1 MNNLQIFE
9 NPDFGQV
16 RMVMIEDNPYF
27 VGKDVAEIL
36 GYKNPNEAIQDH
48 VDNEDKFLRSS
59 MGSEMLKLFSSV
71 KDIQNKFGRQDNWFI
86 NESGVYALVFS
97 SKLPKA
103 KEFKR
108 WVTSEVLPAIRK
120 HGAYMTEQTVEKALT
135 SPDFLIQLA
144 TNLKKEQEARMKAEA
159 TLAEQKPKVLFAD
172 TVSGSKTSILVGQ
185 LARLVKQKGF
195 DIGQNR
201 LFKWLRDK
209 GYLMKNKNEPTQRSM
224 DLKVMEVKERT
235 VNNPDGS
242 TRITRTPMITGKG
255 QIYFVDRLLGGK
267 RKAEKAD

>member
-1 MNNLQIFE
+1 MNELKIFE
-9 NPDFGQV
+9 NPEFGKV
-16 RMVMIEDNPYF
+16 RMMVINNEPYF
-27 VGKDVAEIL
+27 VGKDVAEML
-36 GYKNPNEAIQDH
+36 GYTNTNKALSDH
-48 VDNEDKFLRSS
+48 CK
-59 MGSEMLKLFSSV
+59 
-71 KDIQNKFGRQDNWFI
+71 
-86 NESGVYALVFS
+86 GVTKCYIPHPQGNSTLEVNIIPERDVYRLIMR
-97 SKLPKA
+97 SKLPSA
-103 KEFKR
+103 ERFEE
-108 WVTSEVLPAIRK
+108 WVVGEVLPSIRK
-120 HGAYMTEQTVEKALT
+120 HGAYMTEQIVEKALT

-185 LARLVKQKGF
+185 LARLVKQKGL

>member
-1 MNNLQIFE
+1 MNELQTVTLV
-9 NPDFGQV
+9 DFTSEGKVEISGRQLHMKLNV
-16 RMVMIEDNPYF
+16 KTRYNDWFSRMVEYGFIEGTDFY
-27 VGKDVAEIL
+27 
-36 GYKNPNEAIQDH
+36 
-48 VDNEDKFLRSS
+48 
-59 MGSEMLKLFSSV
+59 
-71 KDIQNKFGRQDNWFI
+71 
-86 NESGVYALVFS
+86 
-97 SKLPKA
+97 SKLSKTNSDGGRPSTDHILTLNMA
-103 KEFKR
+103 KEIAMLQRTPEGQEIRRYLIKVEEEWNSPER
-108 WVTSEVLPAIRK
+108 VMARAVLMANNK
-120 HGAYMTEQTVEKALT
+120 VKELTALT
-135 SPDFLIQLA
+135 ESQ
-144 TNLKKEQEARMKAEA
+144 QA
-159 TLAEQKPKVLFAD
+159 TLEAQKPKVLFAD

-185 LARLVKQKGF
+185 LARLVKQKGL

-267 RKAEKAD
+267 RKVEKAD

>member
-1 MNNLQIFE
+1 M
-9 NPDFGQV
+9 
-16 RMVMIEDNPYF
+16 R
-27 VGKDVAEIL
+27 
-36 GYKNPNEAIQDH
+36 
-48 VDNEDKFLRSS
+48 
-59 MGSEMLKLFSSV
+59 
-71 KDIQNKFGRQDNWFI
+71 
-86 NESGVYALVFS
+86 
-97 SKLPKA
+97 SKLPSAEKF
-103 KEFKR
+103 EE
-108 WVTSEVLPAIRK
+108 WVVGEVLPSIRK

-185 LARLVKQKGF
+185 LARLVKQKGL

-267 RKAEKAD
+267 RKVEKAD

>member
-1 MNNLQIFE
+1 MNNLQVFE
-9 NPDFGQV
+9 NPEFGKV
-16 RMVMIEDNPYF
+16 RSVNVNGEPWL
-27 VGKDVAEIL
+27 VGSDVATSL
-36 GYKNPNEAIQDH
+36 GYADAQKAIKNH
-48 VDNEDKFLRSS
+48 VDEDD
-59 MGSEMLKLFSSV
+59 KLIRQISV
-71 KDIQNKFGRQDNWFI
+71 SGQMRNVICI
-86 NESGVYALVFS
+86 NESGVYSLIFS

-185 LARLVKQKGF
+185 LARLVKQKGL

>member
-1 MNNLQIFE
+1 MNELQIFN

-16 RMVMIEDNPYF
+16 RVVNINGEAWL
-27 VGKDVAEIL
+27 VGKDVAEAL
-36 GYKNPNEAIQDH
+36 GYSNSRKALIDH
-48 VDNEDKFLRSS
+48 VDDDDKGVTKCDTL
-59 MGSEMLKLFSSV
+59 GGV
-71 KDIQNKFGRQDNWFI
+71 QNMTII

-108 WVTSEVLPAIRK
+108 WVTSEVLPSIRK
-120 HGAYMTEQTVEKALT
+120 HGAYMTKPTIEQIIT
-135 SPDFLIQLA
+135 SPDFLIKLA
-144 TNLKKEQEARMKAEA
+144 TELKNEKEARQEAEAKVKEQA
-159 TLAEQKPKVLFAD
+159 PKVLFAD
-172 TVSGSKTSILVGQ
+172 TVSGSQTSILVGQ
-185 LARLVKQKGF
+185 LAKLVKQRGL

-267 RKAEKAD
+267 RKVEKVD

>member
-1 MNNLQIFE
+1 MNELQTVTLV
-9 NPDFGQV
+9 DFTSEGKVEISGRQLHMKLNV
-16 RMVMIEDNPYF
+16 KTRYNDWFSRMVEYGFIEGTDFY
-27 VGKDVAEIL
+27 
-36 GYKNPNEAIQDH
+36 
-48 VDNEDKFLRSS
+48 
-59 MGSEMLKLFSSV
+59 
-71 KDIQNKFGRQDNWFI
+71 
-86 NESGVYALVFS
+86 
-97 SKLPKA
+97 SKLSKINSDGGRPSTDHILTLNMA
-103 KEFKR
+103 KEIAMLQRTPEGQEIRRYLIKVEEEWNSPEKVMAR
-108 WVTSEVLPAIRK
+108 AVLMANNK
-120 HGAYMTEQTVEKALT
+120 VKELTALT
-135 SPDFLIQLA
+135 ESQ
-144 TNLKKEQEARMKAEA
+144 QA
-159 TLAEQKPKVLFAD
+159 TLEAQKPKVLFAD

-185 LARLVKQKGF
+185 LARLVKQKGL

-267 RKAEKAD
+267 RKVEKAD

>member
-1 MNNLQIFE
+1 MNNLQVFE
-9 NPDFGQV
+9 NPEFGKV
-16 RMVMIEDNPYF
+16 RSVNVNGEPWL
-27 VGKDVAEIL
+27 VGSDVATSL
-36 GYKNPNEAIQDH
+36 GYADAQKAIKNH
-48 VDNEDKFLRSS
+48 VDEDD
-59 MGSEMLKLFSSV
+59 KLIRQISV
-71 KDIQNKFGRQDNWFI
+71 SGQMRNVICI
-86 NESGVYALVFS
+86 NESGVYSLVFS

-108 WVTSEVLPAIRK
+108 WVTSEVLPSIRK
-120 HGAYMTEQTVEKALT
+120 HGAYMTKPTIEQIIT
-135 SPDFLIQLA
+135 SPDFLIKLA
-144 TNLKKEQEARMKAEA
+144 TELKNEKEARQEAEAKVKEQA
-159 TLAEQKPKVLFAD
+159 PKVLFAD
-172 TVSGSKTSILVGQ
+172 TVSGSQTSILVGQ
-185 LARLVKQKGF
+185 LAKLVKQRGL

-267 RKAEKAD
+267 RKVEKVD

>member
-1 MNNLQIFE
+1 MNELQTVTLV
-9 NPDFGQV
+9 DFTSEGKVEISGRQLHMKLNV
-16 RMVMIEDNPYF
+16 KTRYNDWFSRMVEYGFIEGTDFY
-27 VGKDVAEIL
+27 
-36 GYKNPNEAIQDH
+36 
-48 VDNEDKFLRSS
+48 
-59 MGSEMLKLFSSV
+59 
-71 KDIQNKFGRQDNWFI
+71 
-86 NESGVYALVFS
+86 
-97 SKLPKA
+97 SKLSKTNSDGGRPSTDHILTLNMA
-103 KEFKR
+103 KEIAMLQRTPEGQEIRRYLIKVEEEWNSPEKVMAR
-108 WVTSEVLPAIRK
+108 AVLMANNK
-120 HGAYMTEQTVEKALT
+120 VKELTALT
-135 SPDFLIQLA
+135 ESQ
-144 TNLKKEQEARMKAEA
+144 QA
-159 TLAEQKPKVLFAD
+159 TLEAQKPKVLFAD

-185 LARLVKQKGF
+185 LARLVKQKGL

-267 RKAEKAD
+267 RKVEKAD

>member
-1 MNNLQIFE
+1 MNELKIFE
-9 NPDFGQV
+9 NPEFGKV
-16 RMVMIEDNPYF
+16 RTVNVNGEPWL
-27 VGKDVAEIL
+27 VGKDVAEAL
-36 GYKNPNEAIQDH
+36 GYERGTKAIADH
-48 VDNEDKFLRSS
+48 VDEEDKD
-59 MGSEMLKLFSSV
+59 V
-71 KDIQNKFGRQDNWFI
+71 IPIQDSIGRMQNTPVI

-97 SKLPKA
+97 SKLPTA
-103 KEFKR
+103 KKFKH

-120 HGAYMTEQTVEKALT
+120 HGAYMTEQTVEKALA

-185 LARLVKQKGF
+185 LARLVKQKGL
-195 DIGQNR
+195 DIEQNR

-267 RKAEKAD
+267 RKVEKAD

>member
-1 MNNLQIFE
+1 MNELKIFE
-9 NPDFGQV
+9 NPEFGKV
-16 RMVMIEDNPYF
+16 RMMVINNEPYF
-27 VGKDVAEIL
+27 VGKDVAEML
-36 GYKNPNEAIQDH
+36 GYTNTNKALSDH
-48 VDNEDKFLRSS
+48 CK
-59 MGSEMLKLFSSV
+59 
-71 KDIQNKFGRQDNWFI
+71 
-86 NESGVYALVFS
+86 GVTKCYIPHPQGNSTLEVNIIPERDVYRLIMR
-97 SKLPKA
+97 SKLPSAEKF
-103 KEFKR
+103 EE
-108 WVTSEVLPAIRK
+108 WVVGEVLPSIRK

-185 LARLVKQKGF
+185 LARLVKQKGL

>member
-1 MNNLQIFE
+1 MNELKIFE
-9 NPDFGQV
+9 NPEFGKV
-16 RMVMIEDNPYF
+16 RMMMINNEPYF
-27 VGKDVAEIL
+27 VGKDVAEML
-36 GYKNPNEAIQDH
+36 GYTNTNKALSDH
-48 VDNEDKFLRSS
+48 CK
-59 MGSEMLKLFSSV
+59 
-71 KDIQNKFGRQDNWFI
+71 
-86 NESGVYALVFS
+86 GVTKCYIPHPQGNGTLEVNIIPERDVYRLIMR
-97 SKLPKA
+97 SKLPSA
-103 KEFKR
+103 ERFEE
-108 WVTSEVLPAIRK
+108 WVVGEVLPAIRK
-120 HGAYMTEQTVEKALT
+120 HGAYMTGDTLEKALT

-185 LARLVKQKGF
+185 LARLVKQKGL

>member
-1 MNNLQIFE
+1 MNELKIFE
-9 NPDFGQV
+9 NPEFGKV
-16 RMVMIEDNPYF
+16 RVVNINGEAWL
-27 VGKDVAEIL
+27 VGKDVAETL
-36 GYKNPNEAIQDH
+36 GYSNTRDAIYKHVDDEDKNTVAIHDGKGNPNQ
-48 VDNEDKFLRSS
+48 V
-59 MGSEMLKLFSSV
+59 V
-71 KDIQNKFGRQDNWFI
+71 I
-86 NESGVYALVFS
+86 NESGLYSLVLS
-97 SKLPKA
+97 SKLPTA
-103 KEFKR
+103 KKFKH
-108 WVTSEVLPAIRK
+108 WVTSEVLPSIRK

-185 LARLVKQKGF
+185 LARLVKQKGL